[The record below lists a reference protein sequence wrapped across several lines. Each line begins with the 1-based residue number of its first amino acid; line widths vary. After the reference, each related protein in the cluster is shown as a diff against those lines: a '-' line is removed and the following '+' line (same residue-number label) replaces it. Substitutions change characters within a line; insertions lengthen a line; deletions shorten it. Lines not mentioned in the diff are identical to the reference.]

1 MKGKKM
7 SDSENE
13 IKEKVQVVLEKT
25 GEIGKSVAG
34 KANELYNRLP
44 LDKINEKL
52 GGKVDVRNKKVMYT
66 VFIALFVLVVI
77 ILSLIFGGC
86 GDGLSAKEMARA
98 NELASL
104 HFDIPNGLEK
114 VKYVGKSESSG
125 FTIREFEAVG
135 VNENGE
141 TMQFN
146 IIVPTGTGFNEQAIE
161 VTRK

>member
-1 MKGKKM
+1 M
-7 SDSENE
+7 
-13 IKEKVQVVLEKT
+13 
-25 GEIGKSVAG
+25 
-34 KANELYNRLP
+34 
-44 LDKINEKL
+44 
-52 GGKVDVRNKKVMYT
+52 
-66 VFIALFVLVVI
+66 
-77 ILSLIFGGC
+77 IFGGC

-104 HFDIPNGLEK
+104 HFDIPNGLKK